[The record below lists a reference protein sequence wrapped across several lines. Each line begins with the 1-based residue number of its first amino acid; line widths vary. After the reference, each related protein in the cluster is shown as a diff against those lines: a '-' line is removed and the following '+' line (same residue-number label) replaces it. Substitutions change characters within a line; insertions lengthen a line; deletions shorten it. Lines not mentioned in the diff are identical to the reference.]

1 MFVDSLKFPL
11 KKSIYVFIYIYLYIF
26 IVSFDTPSLS
36 GEHGDSEVL
45 DEDELEV
52 QSSFQTNI

>member
-11 KKSIYVFIYIYLYIF
+11 KKSILYIF